1 MKNKRKMTLY
11 ILLAV
16 TGILGTLLGTSCGFS
31 SPQSPKTVVDYFGRE
46 ISIPEKVERVVP
58 IYYVLAEYICAIG
71 ARDKIVGI
79 GLVYTNN
86 YLLERFCP
94 AVYEV
99 PEIGRGGL
107 NLEALVALQPDVVI
121 CSNSTE
127 MIDSIEN
134 LGIVAFGTFP
144 NTIESIFQQIQ
155 DTGVIVGKE
164 EQAGMLVDFQKS
176 RLEYVTSRTRDL
188 GDDERPTVYY
198 MREEFLE
205 TMGQGILSDII
216 TLAGGKNVAEDLGES
231 GRPVM
236 VSLENVYQWNP
247 EIIIIRDRSQ
257 ITAEDVY
264 ADPAW
269 QGIKAVRTQRI
280 YKEHSGWT
288 EFRTETIFGIM
299 EKAKWFQ
306 PALFDEL
313 DVDAEY
319 KQFLDLIASFYE

>member
-1 MKNKRKMTLY
+1 MNHKKRITVY
-11 ILLAV
+11 LLLLV
-16 TGILGTLLGTSCGFS
+16 VGITGSLFGTGCGRT
-31 SPQSPKTVVDYFGRE
+31 PAPSPKTVVDYWGRE
-46 ISIPEKVERVVP
+46 ISIPAQVERVVP
-58 IYYVLAEYICAIG
+58 IYYVLAEYICAMG

-79 GLVYTNN
+79 GLVYANN
-86 YLLERFCP
+86 YLLEKFCP
-94 AVYEV
+94 AVYEI

-107 NLEALVALQPDVVI
+107 NLEALVELQPDVVI

-127 MIDSIEN
+127 MVDSIEN

-144 NTIESIFQQIQ
+144 NTIEGILQQIQ
-155 DTGVIVGKE
+155 DTGVIVGHE
-164 EQAGMLVDFQKS
+164 EQAAKLVDFQKNW
-176 RLEYVTSRTRDL
+176 LDYVTSRTGNL

-216 TLAGGKNVAEDLGES
+216 ALAGGKNVAQGLGES
-231 GRPVM
+231 GRPMM

-247 EIIIIRDRSQ
+247 EIIIIRDKSQ
-257 ITAEDVY
+257 ITIEDVY

-269 QGIKAVRTQRI
+269 QGIEAVRTQRI

-299 EKAKWFQ
+299 EKARWFQ
-306 PALFDEL
+306 PALFGEL
-313 DVDAEY
+313 DVEAEY
-319 KQFLDLIASFYE
+319 EKFVDLIASFYE

>member
-1 MKNKRKMTLY
+1 MALY
-11 ILLAV
+11 SLLAV
-16 TGILGTLLGTSCGFS
+16 TGILSSLLGTSCDLS
-31 SPQSPKTVVDYFGRE
+31 SSQSPKTVVDYFGRE
-46 ISIPEKVERVVP
+46 ISIPEEVERVVP
-58 IYYVLAEYICAIG
+58 IYYVLAEYICAMG

-79 GLVYTNN
+79 GLVYAND

-94 AVYEV
+94 AVYEI
-99 PEIGRGGL
+99 PEISRGGL

-144 NTIESIFQQIQ
+144 NTIEGIFQQIQ
-155 DTGVIVGKE
+155 DTGIIVGKE
-164 EQAGMLVDFQKS
+164 EQAGMIVDFQKS
-176 RLEYVTSRTRDL
+176 RLEYVTSRTDDL
-188 GDDERPTVYY
+188 ADDERPTVYY

-216 TLAGGKNVAEDLGES
+216 MLAGGKNVAQGLGEN
-231 GRPVM
+231 GRPMM

-257 ITAEDVY
+257 ITVEDIY
-264 ADPAW
+264 ADPLW
-269 QGIKAVRTQRI
+269 QEIEAVRTQRV
-280 YKEHSGWT
+280 YKEHFGWT

-306 PALFDEL
+306 PLFFDEL
-313 DVDAEY
+313 DVDTEY
-319 KQFLDLIASFYE
+319 NQFLDLIASFYE

>member
-16 TGILGTLLGTSCGFS
+16 IWILGSLFGTSCGFS
-31 SPQSPKTVVDYFGRE
+31 LSQSPKTVTDYFGRE

-58 IYYVLAEYICAIG
+58 IYYVLAEYICAMG

-79 GLVYTNN
+79 GLVYANN
-86 YLLERFCP
+86 YLLEQFCP
-94 AVYEV
+94 AVYEI
-99 PEIGRGGL
+99 PEISRGGL
-107 NLEALVALQPDVVI
+107 NLESLVELEPDVVI
-121 CSNSTE
+121 CSNNAE
-127 MIDSIEN
+127 MVESIEN

-144 NTIESIFQQIQ
+144 NTVEGIFQQIQ

-164 EQAGMLVDFQKS
+164 DQAGKIVDFQKS

-188 GDDERPTVYY
+188 TDDERPTVYY

-205 TMGQGILSDII
+205 TMGHGILSDII
-216 TLAGGKNVAEDLGES
+216 ALAGGKNVAEGLGES

-257 ITAEDVY
+257 ITVQDVY
-264 ADPAW
+264 ADPTW
-269 QGIKAVRTQRI
+269 QGIEAVRAQRV
-280 YKEHSGWT
+280 YKEHLGWT

-313 DVDAEY
+313 DVDDEY
-319 KQFLDLIASFYE
+319 QQFLDLIASFYE